1 MSVMEDVH
9 CISACRSSYEER
21 GLKYRVLSYARRDN
35 RRSSYEERG
44 LKSATPHG
52 WCLPG
57 SCRSSYEERG
67 LKFEVRSCNVG
78 MIGSRS
84 SYEERGL
91 KLFIDGPSFMY
102 PKSLLV

>member
-44 LKSATPHG
+44 LK
-52 WCLPG
+52 
-57 SCRSSYEERG
+57 
-67 LKFEVRSCNVG
+67 FEVRSCNVG
-78 MIGSRS
+78 MIGNRS

-91 KLFIDGPSFMY
+91 KSATLSARSGSVVAPRMRSVD
-102 PKSLLV
+102 